1 MEKIDNTIA
10 QTKASQA
17 KITPAMAQDLLMAG
31 NDRFVNNMAYNRHVK
46 QQVEAT
52 QITQAPFAAVLCCID
67 SRAAAEIVF
76 DQSIGDIF
84 TARVAGNFVNTD
96 ILGSLEYATEVVD
109 SKLIMV
115 LGHTGCG
122 AVKSACIGIPDM
134 GNISP
139 MLENL
144 DDAVNKVKQE
154 IEEENEKGMEDVP
167 DPDPENSVF
176 TNRVA
181 TTNVYMTIAN
191 MVKDSEII
199 KARAASPTV
208 LRIVGAM
215 YDVST
220 GKVTPTHNY
229 NPKNGKVEP
238 IA

>member
-1 MEKIDNTIA
+1 MQTIDNTIA

-17 KITPAMAQDLLMAG
+17 QITPAMAQDLLMAG
-31 NDRFVNNMAYNRHVK
+31 NTRFVNNMAYNRHVK

-52 QITQAPFAAVLCCID
+52 QTTQAPFAAVLCCID

-139 MLENL
+139 MLENITG
-144 DDAVNKVKQE
+144 AVKEVEKE
-154 IEEENEKGMEDVP
+154 MEN
-167 DPDPENSVF
+167 DPENPVF
-176 TNRVA
+176 TNKVA
-181 TTNVYMTIAN
+181 TTNVSMTITK
-191 MVKDSEII
+191 MIKDSDII
-199 KARAASPTV
+199 AARAANPTV
-208 LRIVGAM
+208 LRIVGAI
-215 YDVST
+215 YNVATGEVSI
-220 GKVTPTHNY
+220 THNY
-229 NPKNGKVEP
+229 NPKTGAVDP
-238 IA
+238 AVS